1 MQENL
6 SLLMRARVPFPHRN
20 RPFILGL
27 LYALFHVCSAAHAQG
42 STDHLPGK
50 MYVIRVTSLITD
62 SVAMEGVLK
71 DRIDPVL
78 AKPMFGYIHE
88 HLHRMR
94 AAADGRWFVGYFHPD
109 RQDRDALMRDN
120 DLLIWLFHGHDVQI
134 MPIEL
139 VRSPIPTPTLGASGR

>member
-1 MQENL
+1 MQEDL
-6 SLLMRARVPFPHRN
+6 SLLVRTPVPFPKRN
-20 RPFILGL
+20 RPFMLGL
-27 LYALFHVCSAAHAQG
+27 LYALLHASGAAHAQG

-50 MYVIRVTSLITD
+50 MYVTRITPLLTD
-62 SVAMEGVLK
+62 SLAMEGVLK

-78 AKPMFGYIHE
+78 EEPMFGYIHE

-94 AAADGRWFVGYFHPD
+94 SATDGRWFVGYFHPD
-109 RQDRDALMRDN
+109 RQDREVLMRDN

-139 VRSPIPTPTLGASGR
+139 VRSPIPIPALGASGR